1 MDETHVIRHTGD
13 GSGVRVNQGTAP
25 KCSLTTE
32 SSFISLKESENI
44 YDE

>member
-1 MDETHVIRHTGD
+1 MDETHVIRYTGD

-25 KCSLTTE
+25 KCYLTTE